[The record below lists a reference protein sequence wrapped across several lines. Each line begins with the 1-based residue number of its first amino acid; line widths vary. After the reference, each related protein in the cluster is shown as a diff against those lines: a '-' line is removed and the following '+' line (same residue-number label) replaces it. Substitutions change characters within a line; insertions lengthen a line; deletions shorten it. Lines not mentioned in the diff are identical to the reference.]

1 MINPWILSE
10 RIVRPSILD
19 ESYRK
24 SYQSNTR
31 TYFGGRIVFNSNTSI
46 DTKVAVLEEKL
57 SIYEQMMNKIE
68 RAIDAISETNQNIS
82 KMLAIHDQRLEQA
95 VRSDEVVIKMITE
108 LKRSVEAED
117 TDLSD
122 RIDEVNDKTQD
133 QLESISTKIEEI
145 IKVKWMTIGIG
156 VFAAVLAT
164 AISTLAS
171 GWLTPGEMGYRM
183 EHRYV
188 PDPEKVR
195 K

>member
-1 MINPWILSE
+1 
-10 RIVRPSILD
+10 
-19 ESYRK
+19 
-24 SYQSNTR
+24 
-31 TYFGGRIVFNSNTSI
+31 VFNNNTSI

-68 RAIDAISETNQNIS
+68 HAIDAISETNQNIS

-95 VRSDEVVIKMITE
+95 VRSDEVIIKMITE
-108 LKRSVEAED
+108 LKQSMEAED

-122 RIDEVNDKTQD
+122 RIDEVTDKTHD
-133 QLESISTKIEEI
+133 QLDSINTKIEEI
-145 IKVKWMTIGIG
+145 GKIKWMTIGIG

-164 AISTLAS
+164 SVSTLAS
-171 GWLTPGEMGYRM
+171 GWLTPGELGYRM

-188 PDPEKVR
+188 PAPENVK

>member
-1 MINPWILSE
+1 
-10 RIVRPSILD
+10 
-19 ESYRK
+19 
-24 SYQSNTR
+24 
-31 TYFGGRIVFNSNTSI
+31 VFNSNTSI

>member
-1 MINPWILSE
+1 
-10 RIVRPSILD
+10 
-19 ESYRK
+19 
-24 SYQSNTR
+24 
-31 TYFGGRIVFNSNTSI
+31 VFNNNTSI

-68 RAIDAISETNQNIS
+68 HAIDAISETNQNIS

-95 VRSDEVVIKMITE
+95 VRSDEVIIKMITE
-108 LKRSVEAED
+108 LKQSVESED

-122 RIDEVNDKTQD
+122 RIDELTDKTHD
-133 QLESISTKIEEI
+133 QLDSINTKIEEI
-145 IKVKWMTIGIG
+145 RKIKWMTIGVG

-164 AISTLAS
+164 SVSTLAS
-171 GWLTPGEMGYRM
+171 GWLTPGELGYRM

-188 PDPEKVR
+188 PAPENVK

>member
-1 MINPWILSE
+1 
-10 RIVRPSILD
+10 
-19 ESYRK
+19 
-24 SYQSNTR
+24 
-31 TYFGGRIVFNSNTSI
+31 
-46 DTKVAVLEEKL
+46 
-57 SIYEQMMNKIE
+57 MMNKIE
-68 RAIDAISETNQNIS
+68 HAIDAISETNQNIS

-117 TDLSD
+117 SDLSD

-133 QLESISTKIEEI
+133 HLVTINTKIEEI

-188 PDPEKVR
+188 PAPENVK

>member
-1 MINPWILSE
+1 
-10 RIVRPSILD
+10 
-19 ESYRK
+19 
-24 SYQSNTR
+24 
-31 TYFGGRIVFNSNTSI
+31 
-46 DTKVAVLEEKL
+46 
-57 SIYEQMMNKIE
+57 MMNKIE

-171 GWLTPGEMGYRM
+171 GWLTPGELGYRM

>member
-1 MINPWILSE
+1 
-10 RIVRPSILD
+10 
-19 ESYRK
+19 
-24 SYQSNTR
+24 
-31 TYFGGRIVFNSNTSI
+31 VFNNNTSI

-68 RAIDAISETNQNIS
+68 HAIDAISETNQNIS

-95 VRSDEVVIKMITE
+95 VRSDEVIIKMITE
-108 LKRSVEAED
+108 LKQSMESED

-122 RIDEVNDKTQD
+122 RIDEVTDKTHD
-133 QLESISTKIEEI
+133 QLDSINTKIEEI
-145 IKVKWMTIGIG
+145 RKIKWMTIGVG

-164 AISTLAS
+164 SVSTLAS
-171 GWLTPGEMGYRM
+171 GWLTPGELGYRM

-188 PDPEKVR
+188 PAPENVK

>member
-1 MINPWILSE
+1 M
-10 RIVRPSILD
+10 
-19 ESYRK
+19 
-24 SYQSNTR
+24 
-31 TYFGGRIVFNSNTSI
+31 FNSNTSI

-171 GWLTPGEMGYRM
+171 GWLTPGELGYRM

>member
-1 MINPWILSE
+1 
-10 RIVRPSILD
+10 
-19 ESYRK
+19 
-24 SYQSNTR
+24 
-31 TYFGGRIVFNSNTSI
+31 VFNNNTSI

-68 RAIDAISETNQNIS
+68 HAIDAISETNQNIS

-95 VRSDEVVIKMITE
+95 VRSDEVIIKMITE
-108 LKRSVEAED
+108 LKQSVESED

-122 RIDEVNDKTQD
+122 RIDELTDKTHD
-133 QLESISTKIEEI
+133 QLDSINTKIEEI
-145 IKVKWMTIGIG
+145 RKIKWMTIGVG

-164 AISTLAS
+164 SVSTLAS
-171 GWLTPGEMGYRM
+171 GWLTPGELGYRM

-188 PDPEKVR
+188 PVPENVK

>member
-31 TYFGGRIVFNSNTSI
+31 TYFGGRIVFNNNTSI

-68 RAIDAISETNQNIS
+68 HAIDAISETNQNIS

-95 VRSDEVVIKMITE
+95 VRSDEVIIKMIDD
-108 LKRSVEAED
+108 LKKTVEAED
-117 TDLSD
+117 VDLSD
-122 RIDEVNDKTQD
+122 RIDEVIDKTHD
-133 QLESISTKIEEI
+133 QLDSINTKIEEI
-145 IKVKWMTIGIG
+145 RKIKWMTIGVG

-164 AISTLAS
+164 SVSTLAS
-171 GWLTPGEMGYRM
+171 GWLTPGELGYRM

-188 PDPEKVR
+188 PDPEKV
-195 K
+195 KK

>member
-1 MINPWILSE
+1 
-10 RIVRPSILD
+10 
-19 ESYRK
+19 
-24 SYQSNTR
+24 
-31 TYFGGRIVFNSNTSI
+31 VFNSNTSI

-171 GWLTPGEMGYRM
+171 GWLTPGELGYRM